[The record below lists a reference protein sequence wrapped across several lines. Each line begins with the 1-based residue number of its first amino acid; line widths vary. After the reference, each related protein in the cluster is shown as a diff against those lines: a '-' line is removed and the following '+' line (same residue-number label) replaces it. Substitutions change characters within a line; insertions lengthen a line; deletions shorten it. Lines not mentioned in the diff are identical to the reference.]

1 MSNGKSKPAL
11 GRPLSSVATAH
22 REKAPTLLSVS
33 HDLARKLAERDELTA
48 NNEALEGEIN
58 ALVTRGDELLLQIC
72 KAKAETLSVLL
83 HSNLCMRHGII
94 REEFG
99 RFMKQRCAD
108 VHHTIAPSIPAAGLS
123 MRKRVDSIPLELE
136 ELLAECAV
144 LDEVPD
150 PPVITARRK
159 SIASMTPH
167 TKRKVME
174 KHSLVVTPPP
184 DTNLVHK
191 RSSSAPGKTSLESK
205 LFG

>member
-1 MSNGKSKPAL
+1 MSKSKPSL

-48 NNEALEGEIN
+48 SNEALAGEIST
-58 ALVTRGDELLLQIC
+58 LVKRGDELLLQIC

-83 HSNLCMRHGII
+83 QSNLCMRHGII
-94 REEFG
+94 RDEFG
-99 RFMKQRCAD
+99 RFINQRCAD
-108 VHHTIAPSIPAAGLS
+108 VHHNITAPSVSAAGLPI
-123 MRKRVDSIPLELE
+123 RRARVDSIPISLELE
-136 ELLAECAV
+136 DLLEECAV

-150 PPVITARRK
+150 PPVAARRK

-174 KHSLVVTPPP
+174 KHSLAVTPPP
-184 DTNLVHK
+184 GFVHK
-191 RSSSAPGKTSLESK
+191 RPASSHGKTFLESK